1 MEREDKMKQIL
12 CNKYEVLKIIAEGG
26 LGVVYLVKD
35 LHLNKLAA
43 VKVSKNPGNVKE
55 REFVF
60 REMEVLKE
68 LSHPALPGIIDY
80 FEERENSCLVMEYVE
95 GITMEQYLRKFGKV
109 EVSLAVKWA
118 IELAEVLQYLHACN
132 PPIIYRDLK
141 PANIMIQPDGRIKLI
156 DFGAAFIASYG
167 QNREQM
173 MVGTP
178 GYSSPEQWQ
187 CGNAGKAS
195 DIYGLGAVLHE
206 MLTGICPVQSTFQRR
221 PVREYARSIPRE
233 LERVGCVC
241 TRKRSQERYQSREQ
255 LRDALLN
262 YEKKGKVKEGLF
274 LIKKGVGWTLIL
286 AAAMLFFLPL
296 LKGVSREQFP
306 FPYLEKPLLLSG
318 AALLYQ
324 ILFLRR
330 GEDAK
335 ILKRQEKSIFLT
347 EKKFSGIYISII
359 LVMILSSMLLMTGVL
374 SLTAAAQEKENSL
387 WVEMRD
393 EKNRKLLIKEGSVYQ
408 VIDRLRLEIPAERMP
423 EGEITLKV
431 VATGEE
437 GEIYESRTF
446 LLEGGKREE

>member
-1 MEREDKMKQIL
+1 M
-12 CNKYEVLKIIAEGG
+12 
-26 LGVVYLVKD
+26 
-35 LHLNKLAA
+35 
-43 VKVSKNPGNVKE
+43 
-55 REFVF
+55 
-60 REMEVLKE
+60 
-68 LSHPALPGIIDY
+68 
-80 FEERENSCLVMEYVE
+80 
-95 GITMEQYLRKFGKV
+95 
-109 EVSLAVKWA
+109 
-118 IELAEVLQYLHACN
+118 
-132 PPIIYRDLK
+132 
-141 PANIMIQPDGRIKLI
+141 
-156 DFGAAFIASYG
+156 
-167 QNREQM
+167 
-173 MVGTP
+173 
-178 GYSSPEQWQ
+178 
-187 CGNAGKAS
+187 
-195 DIYGLGAVLHE
+195 
-206 MLTGICPVQSTFQRR
+206 
-221 PVREYARSIPRE
+221 
-233 LERVGCVC
+233 
-241 TRKRSQERYQSREQ
+241 
-255 LRDALLN
+255 
-262 YEKKGKVKEGLF
+262 F